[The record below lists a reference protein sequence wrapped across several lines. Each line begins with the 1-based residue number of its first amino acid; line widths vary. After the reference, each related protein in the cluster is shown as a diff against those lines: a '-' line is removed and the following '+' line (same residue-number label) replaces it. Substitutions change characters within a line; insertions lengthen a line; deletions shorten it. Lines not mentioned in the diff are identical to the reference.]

1 MINVQSLP
9 RELGRGIYGTLRF
22 GFGAIGFGM
31 RVGRAAVGA
40 VARRPSSNGAG
51 PPNGAVVDAP
61 PRVEPVARPPRKRA
75 TRARRPD
82 RAAAPPPP
90 PSKPAAA
97 PPPEAAAPPEPAAAP
112 PPPEAAAPP
121 PQPAPPHVSE
131 EPTLVAETAEPGA
144 EDGAGA
150 ELRVDEPWGGYAKL
164 TAAEVRDRLAS
175 ASDEELAAVEL
186 YESTHRRRR
195 TIIDASKDTLRRRT
209 VGR

>member
-1 MINVQSLP
+1 MINVQRLP

-22 GFGAIGFGM
+22 GFGAIGFGV

-51 PPNGAVVDAP
+51 PPSGAVVDAP
-61 PRVEPVARPPRKRA
+61 PRAKPVAPPR
-75 TRARRPD
+75 RRPASRAPRPQ
-82 RAAAPPPP
+82 RAAAPPP
-90 PSKPAAA
+90 KPAAS
-97 PPPEAAAPPEPAAAP
+97 PPPEAAAPPAPAEP
-112 PPPEAAAPP
+112 AAAPP
-121 PQPAPPHVSE
+121 PQPAPPHISE

-144 EDGAGA
+144 EEGAGA
-150 ELRVDEPWGGYAKL
+150 ELRVDEPWAGYAKL
-164 TAAEVRDRLAS
+164 TAAEIRDRLAS

-195 TIIDASKDTLRRRT
+195 TIIDAAQDTLRRRT